1 INQMNQALREDII
14 ARHVVAL
21 ALQKC
26 AGAGAVG
33 IRPPRIAVYVSRIGV
48 RYEFKPPD
56 ASRLVYLVAVGV
68 SVARQVAL
76 ELHPVHPLDAPLFVR
91 VNKEMLLGVGDV
103 VKDET
108 VTSGILKALVKF
120 NPDGWHFLRY

>member
-1 INQMNQALREDII
+1 MNQALREDVI

-21 ALQKC
+21 AIQTC

-33 IRPPRIAVYVSRIGV
+33 IRPPRIALYVSRISVG
-48 RYEFKPPD
+48 YEFKPAD

-68 SVARQVAL
+68 SIARQVAF
-76 ELHPVHPLDAPLFVR
+76 ELHPVHSPDAPLFVR
-91 VNKEMLLGVGDV
+91 VNKEMLLCVGYI

-108 VTSGILKALVKF
+108 VTAGVLEALVKF
-120 NPDGWHFLRY
+120 NPDGGRFLRR